1 VTTCFQQ
8 RWSPNYCN
16 TANS

>member
-1 VTTCFQQ
+1 MYFQE